1 MFVGACAGS
10 TGGGIKVS
18 RILILCKAAKKE
30 FQLYL
35 HPNAIKKIKM
45 DSKIISHEI
54 LRSTNIYISVYLL
67 IFAASVL
74 LIAIDNFDLITNFT
88 AVAATLNNIGPGFE
102 IAGPM
107 GNFSSFSYLSK
118 SVLIFDMLAGRL
130 EIFPLRLLFFKD
142 TWKRF

>member
-35 HPNAIKKIKM
+35 HPNAVKKIKM
-45 DSKIISHEI
+45 DDKVITHDI
-54 LRSTNIYISVYLL
+54 LRSTNIYISLYLM

-74 LIAIDNFDLITNFT
+74 LIAIDNFDLITNFM
-88 AVAATLNNIGPGFE
+88 AVTATLNNIGPGLRSLVRWE
-102 IAGPM
+102 I
-107 GNFSSFSYLSK
+107 
-118 SVLIFDMLAGRL
+118 SVLFPICPNVSLSLICLQDSGDLPASPALLQRNL
-130 EIFPLRLLFFKD
+130 EKF
-142 TWKRF
+142 